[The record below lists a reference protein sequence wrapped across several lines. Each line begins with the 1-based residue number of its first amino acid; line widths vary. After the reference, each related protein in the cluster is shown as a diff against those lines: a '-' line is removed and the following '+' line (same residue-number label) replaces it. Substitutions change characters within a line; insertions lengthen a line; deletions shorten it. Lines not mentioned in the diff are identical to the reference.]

1 MNNEFTYRDRR
12 LTGLSFLAG
21 LILFCVVCSF
31 GALANVGVAEI
42 AIHQF
47 GNWSLAGL
55 AGAIMGAVFNFS
67 AATSLVWRRPRKR
80 VVSVAA

>member
-1 MNNEFTYRDRR
+1 MATANDESTARR
-12 LTGLSFLAG
+12 HCCATLN
-21 LILFCVVCSF
+21 F

-47 GNWSLAGL
+47 GNWSIAGL

-80 VVSVAA
+80 FFAATA